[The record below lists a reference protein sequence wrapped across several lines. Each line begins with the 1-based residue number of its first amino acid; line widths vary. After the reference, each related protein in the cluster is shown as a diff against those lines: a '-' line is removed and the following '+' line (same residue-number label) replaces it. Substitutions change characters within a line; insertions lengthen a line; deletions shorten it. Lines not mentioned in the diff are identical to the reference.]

1 MNHANR
7 NALQPRALARTHR
20 HAQLCAVRRYWD
32 LYLLVLIP
40 FASLIVF
47 NYLPMFGIVIAFQD
61 FKVLDGFTGSKWVGL
76 KHFEALFRSPKF
88 FQVFSNTIIIN
99 VLKFVFQFPIPI
111 ILALLLN
118 EVRIALI
125 KRGVQTL
132 VYMPHFLSWVVVYG
146 IFYDVLASS
155 GIVNRMLNA
164 MGFESVNF
172 LANER
177 MFRPLIVFSMAWK
190 ESGWSTIVYLSAITA
205 IDPQLYEA
213 ASVDGAGR
221 LKQVFR
227 ITLPCIATTIA
238 FIVIMRASAI
248 VSSDTDQML
257 MFYRPIVYSVGD
269 ILGTYVYREGVLN
282 AKYSYTSAVGL
293 FGSVIGMTML
303 LATNWMSKRYV
314 GRGIW

>member
-1 MNHANR
+1 MNNLSSETTLVSVRSHA
-7 NALQPRALARTHR
+7 PRFDNLKN
-20 HAQLCAVRRYWD
+20 VRRYWD
-32 LYLLVLIP
+32 LYLLVAIP

-88 FQVFSNTIIIN
+88 YQVFSNTVIIN

-146 IFYDVLASS
+146 IFYDMLSS
-155 GIVNRMLNA
+155 GGIVNRLLNVL
-164 MGFESVNF
+164 GHENVNF
-172 LANER
+172 LASEP

-248 VSSDTDQML
+248 VASDTDQML

-269 ILGTYVYREGVLN
+269 VLGTYVYREGVLN

-293 FGSVIGMTML
+293 FGSVIGMTMML
-303 LATNWMSKRYV
+303 VTNKASKRYI

>member
-1 MNHANR
+1 MNKVTS
-7 NALQPRALARTHR
+7 NARAVRVSTRAIRCAKLRT
-20 HAQLCAVRRYWD
+20 ARRYWD
-32 LYLLVLIP
+32 LYLLVFIP

-61 FKVLDGFTGSKWVGL
+61 FKVLEGFAGSKWVGL
-76 KHFEALFRSPKF
+76 KHFETLFRSPKF
-88 FQVFSNTIIIN
+88 FQVFGNTVMIN
-99 VLKFVFQFPIPI
+99 LLKFVFQFPIPI
-111 ILALLLN
+111 LLALLLN
-118 EVRIALI
+118 EVRIAMI

-146 IFYDVLASS
+146 IFYDMLASG
-155 GIVNRMLNA
+155 GIVNRTLNA
-164 MGFESVNF
+164 LGYDNVNF
-172 LANER
+172 LASQSL
-177 MFRPLIVFSMAWK
+177 FRPLIVFSMAWK

-248 VSSDTDQML
+248 VTSDTDQIL

-269 ILGTYVYREGVLN
+269 VLGTYVYREGVLN

-303 LATNWMSKRYV
+303 LVTNRVSKRYV